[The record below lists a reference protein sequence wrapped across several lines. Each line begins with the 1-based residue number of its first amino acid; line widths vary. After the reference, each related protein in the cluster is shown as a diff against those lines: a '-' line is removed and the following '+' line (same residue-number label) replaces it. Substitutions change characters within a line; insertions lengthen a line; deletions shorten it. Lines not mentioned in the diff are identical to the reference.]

1 MANTYVALAKS
12 TPSGVATVSL
22 SAIPQTY
29 TDLVLSISFRD
40 NQGAGN
46 FTDYLYVQVNGSTT
60 THTLTNL
67 QGNGSAVASTRSTT
81 GTYWFARSEAG
92 GNTSNTFSSHE
103 FYIANYA
110 GSTNKVASYTGVV
123 EGNTTTAGN
132 TYIQANADLW
142 STTTAITSLTVG
154 SLNSTFAT
162 GTRIDLYGIKNS

>member
-29 TDLVLSISFRD
+29 TDLVLTISFRD

-46 FTDYLYVQVNGSTT
+46 FTDYVYVQVNGSTT

-67 QGNGSAVASTRSTT
+67 QGNSSATSSTRYTT
-81 GTYWFARSEAG
+81 GTYWFARSDAG
-92 GNTSNTFSSHE
+92 GNTTNTFSSHE

-110 GSTNKVASYTGVV
+110 NGNYKSACYTGVV
-123 EGNTTTAGN
+123 EGNSTTAGN
-132 TYIQANADLW
+132 TYIQPNADLW
-142 STTTAITSLTVG
+142 STTSAITSLTVG
-154 SLNSTFAT
+154 SLNSTFAN
-162 GTRIDLYGIKNS
+162 GTRIDLYGIKSS